1 MRELF
6 ASLRAIMPAWAGA
19 ELTVFAV
26 LIILLVFWS
35 TYQLIPENPHAW
47 ECIHHQHPQ
56 TINWVVIIVSFFFG
70 GGGYVI
76 ELSGR
81 QFETGPETEQKMLIS
96 WKPLDKQGRD
106 RGVSCWMTG
115 WLSDGSPISSSQ
127 SHCHSFCIFIFIHWA
142 PEHLPDRGL
151 RKKVF
156 IFLLPP
162 SWRPR
167 QAAFTL
173 VSHAFLQ
180 LSNGHYSP
188 TSSTLWMD

>member
-47 ECIHHQHPQ
+47 ECIHHQHHHHHHPRLL
-56 TINWVVIIVSFFFG
+56 IELWLLCLFFFL
-70 GGGYVI
+70 GGYVI

-106 RGVSCWMTG
+106 RGVSYWEAVGPAG
-115 WLSDGSPISSSQ
+115 WLDGSVMGAPSHQVKATVTVSAFLSSSTGHLSISQ
-127 SHCHSFCIFIFIHWA
+127 TEALERKCSFSCF
-142 PEHLPDRGL
+142 PQVGGQGKLLL
-151 RKKVF
+151 R
-156 IFLLPP
+156 
-162 SWRPR
+162 
-167 QAAFTL
+167 
-173 VSHAFLQ
+173 
-180 LSNGHYSP
+180 
-188 TSSTLWMD
+188 